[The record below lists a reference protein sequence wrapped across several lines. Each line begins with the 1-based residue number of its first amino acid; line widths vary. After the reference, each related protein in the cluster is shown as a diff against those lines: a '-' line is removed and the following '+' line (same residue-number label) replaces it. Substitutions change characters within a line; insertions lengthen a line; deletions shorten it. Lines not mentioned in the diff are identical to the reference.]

1 MVRRPAPR
9 WLPAHPVPG
18 APPERDAF
26 VIDLTQL
33 TKDPAVV
40 VAIDAQRAAERMVL
54 ADPTLAQGD
63 SAL

>member
-1 MVRRPAPR
+1 M
-9 WLPAHPVPG
+9 
-18 APPERDAF
+18 
-26 VIDLTQL
+26 IDLTQL